1 MAEDRNDLTEHIEE
15 QVGIEDEK
23 FEEDRKADEP
33 VDIEDEKSEEDLKA
47 DEPVDVEDEKSEE
60 DLKADEPVGVEDE
73 KSEEDL
79 KADEPEVAQEE
90 TAQPEEEP
98 ISDPVVEPETAGQGA
113 ETSEAGKEEDFMEM
127 YEESFRRVEE
137 GQVVQGRIIQVD
149 KEFAL
154 VDIGYKSEGQV
165 PISEVT
171 KPDGV
176 IEVEVG
182 DTIDVM
188 VERWDDED
196 GVVLL
201 SKEKASK
208 IKVWEDIKKAY
219 EEDQVVQGVITNRV
233 KGGLSVDIGVP
244 AFLPGSQVGLRPVRD
259 LDQMVGETFEF
270 KVLKYNRK
278 RSNIVLS
285 RRVILEK
292 ERESRRAETLATI
305 HEDKVIR
312 GVVKNITEYGAFI
325 DLGGIDGLLH
335 ITDMSWGR
343 IGHPSEMFSVA
354 DELEVKVLNL
364 DLERERVSLGLKQ
377 LVPDPWTTAEE
388 KYPIASHVN
397 GKVVSFT
404 DYGAFVELEKGIE
417 GLIHV
422 SEMSWTKKIRHPSK
436 VVSVGETVEAV
447 VLNISAENR
456 RISLGMKQVVAN
468 PWDVVSDKYPV
479 GTTIEGK
486 IKNITDFGLF
496 IGIDEGIDGLVHI
509 SDISWTKRIKHPSEL
524 FKKGDVVQAIV
535 LNIDKENERFS
546 LGIKQL
552 QKDPWETIPE
562 RYGVGDKIT
571 GTITNVTDFGLFVE
585 LEEGI
590 EGLAHVSEVSTEKI
604 KTPVGRFQVGD
615 ILSAKVIN
623 INPKERRIG
632 LSIKQLERDEEHD
645 LVVNY
650 LSNYQGSQSSL
661 GELLK
666 DNLKERSPDEEPV
679 DQEVVD
685 EKPPDEE
692 PVDQEVVDEKPPDEE
707 PVDQEV
713 VDEKPPDEELIDL
726 KVASQE
732 PADEAA
738 GDEESADQ
746 ESPDQDMEGQVSE
759 TPVDEVEDEDTPEV
773 TTDDVTEQASLDET
787 EEAVGPSIQ
796 EPVEPETVEEETDKE
811 V

>member
-1 MAEDRNDLTEHIEE
+1 MEEDKQSVTELKEE
-15 QVGIEDEK
+15 QLEVKDEGSDL
-23 FEEDRKADEP
+23 DRETK
-33 VDIEDEKSEEDLKA
+33 
-47 DEPVDVEDEKSEE
+47 
-60 DLKADEPVGVEDE
+60 
-73 KSEEDL
+73 
-79 KADEPEVAQEE
+79 EPEVAEEASEVTDEKPQDSEMGSDPEGTGGDKTEQVSLDQIGE
-90 TAQPEEEP
+90 TADGDTQEAP
-98 ISDPVVEPETAGQGA
+98 EPEVLQGDEAPQMEEKPDNGAQAEAGEPVHSA
-113 ETSEAGKEEDFMEM
+113 ETSAGGKEELMEM

-137 GQVVQGRIIQVD
+137 GQVVQGRIVQID

-165 PISEVT
+165 PIAELT
-171 KPDGV
+171 RPDGA
-176 IEVEVG
+176 IDGQVG

-196 GVVLL
+196 GIVLL

-208 IKVWEDIKKAY
+208 IKVWEDIRKAF
-219 EEDQVVQGVITNRV
+219 EEDSLVTGVITSRV
-233 KGGLSVDIGVP
+233 KGGLSVDVGVP

-259 LDQMVGETFEF
+259 LDKMVGETFEF

-292 ERESRRAETLATI
+292 EREAKRAETLATI
-305 HEDKVIR
+305 HEDKVMT

-343 IGHPSEMFSVA
+343 IGHPSEIFSVG
-354 DELEVKVLNL
+354 DDVSVQVLNL

-388 KYPIASHVN
+388 KYPIGSHVT

-404 DYGAFVELEKGIE
+404 DYGAFIELEKGIE

-436 VVSVGETVEAV
+436 IVSVGETVEAV

-456 RISLGMKQVVAN
+456 RISLGMKQVVPN
-468 PWDVVSDKYPV
+468 PWDVVSEKYPV

-524 FKKGDVVQAIV
+524 YKKSDVVQAIV
-535 LNIDKENERFS
+535 LNIDKQSERFS
-546 LGIKQL
+546 LGVKQL

-562 RYGVGDKIT
+562 RYEVGDKIT
-571 GTITNVTDFGLFVE
+571 GSITNVTDFGLFVE

-590 EGLAHVSEVSTEKI
+590 EGLAHVSEVSREKI
-604 KTPVGRFQVGD
+604 KTPVGKFQLGD
-615 ILSAKVIN
+615 IISAKVIN

-632 LSIKQLERDEEHD
+632 LSVKQLESDEEHD
-645 LVVNY
+645 LVVDY
-650 LSNYQGSQSSL
+650 LGSYKGSESSL
-661 GELLK
+661 GALLK
-666 DNLKERSPDEEPV
+666 DNLKEKAV
-679 DQEVVD
+679 DQE
-685 EKPPDEE
+685 
-692 PVDQEVVDEKPPDEE
+692 
-707 PVDQEV
+707 
-713 VDEKPPDEELIDL
+713 
-726 KVASQE
+726 A
-732 PADEAA
+732 
-738 GDEESADQ
+738 
-746 ESPDQDMEGQVSE
+746 
-759 TPVDEVEDEDTPEV
+759 
-773 TTDDVTEQASLDET
+773 TEQAPETADEKVEASEVEQAPKIADEKTESSQIEGDQVEAAEDKAEQVALDEAEEAADSLRQEDAEPQPSEEVLEIADDKVEDSQIEGDQVEAGEDKTERDALDEIGERVDSPT
-787 EEAVGPSIQ
+787 EEAIKPQVTDQ
-796 EPVEPETVEEETDKE
+796 ETNKE
-811 V
+811 A